1 MIDLVLMNMYGKI
14 PETIISK
21 KLGIGICN
29 PAPDWVEGLQDDFEE
44 ELLIHEHEISS
55 FKKSG
60 YDTAWA
66 SDRYNLE
73 KIVFQLGWQEE
84 GKTSMQIIAEHLI
97 EIQVL
102 DFDNSLLQ
110 MKNDHLDSPTCEP
123 QYPRKFLNLCCKIQ
137 SSQSAQTVIPNHP
150 NYPISIP
157 DYTAGGIK
165 SLEYIGSLIDNF
177 LVTDKDFWLFDY
189 IVNAVFNDESHDAYH
204 IFKVMSLIE
213 MLIITPKGNGKTV
226 GELERKLPQFL
237 PDRIPVEE
245 RALFSEIVRKLRNK
259 IGHGD
264 FEAVQQLLD
273 QYRNSFMQNFWYDE
287 FEYSIENWTYGNIC
301 INLDSALNEILWLML
316 SDRAQL
322 ASVQMS

>member
-1 MIDLVLMNMYGKI
+1 MNMYGKI

-110 MKNDHLDSPTCEP
+110 MKNDH
-123 QYPRKFLNLCCKIQ
+123 
-137 SSQSAQTVIPNHP
+137 
-150 NYPISIP
+150 
-157 DYTAGGIK
+157 
-165 SLEYIGSLIDNF
+165 
-177 LVTDKDFWLFDY
+177 
-189 IVNAVFNDESHDAYH
+189 
-204 IFKVMSLIE
+204 
-213 MLIITPKGNGKTV
+213 
-226 GELERKLPQFL
+226 
-237 PDRIPVEE
+237 
-245 RALFSEIVRKLRNK
+245 
-259 IGHGD
+259 
-264 FEAVQQLLD
+264 
-273 QYRNSFMQNFWYDE
+273 
-287 FEYSIENWTYGNIC
+287 
-301 INLDSALNEILWLML
+301 
-316 SDRAQL
+316 
-322 ASVQMS
+322 